1 MMMYQSLRYKS
12 YTIYRIWKEGRHN
25 SFESLL
31 KKLDIKELN
40 QCFRNDIESKGKQNC

>member
-1 MMMYQSLRYKS
+1 MKGINSLYK
-12 YTIYRIWKEGRHN
+12 IWIAEGRHN

-40 QCFRNDIESKGKQNC
+40 QCFRNDIESKGKQELLSNLRN